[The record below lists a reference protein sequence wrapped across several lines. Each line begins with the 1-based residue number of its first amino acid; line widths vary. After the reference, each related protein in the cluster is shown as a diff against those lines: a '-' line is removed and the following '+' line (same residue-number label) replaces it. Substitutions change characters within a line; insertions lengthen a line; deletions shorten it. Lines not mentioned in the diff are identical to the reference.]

1 MYTAGSGLVAAVNAV
16 LEAPGGVPSGFDEK
30 KLNAAD
36 ENGWT
41 ALHVACTAPQ
51 RGTDKKNADPHSRCD
66 ETDGECGHSHSHGGP
81 DSTDGDAPDAG
92 PDSAAVVALLLAKGA
107 DPRIQNAE
115 GDGAL
120 SVAAIHGNV
129 DAIAALLALPTEA
142 SPHTGPELLRMRNY
156 HGMSAYVA
164 ACKLGHSEAAT
175 DMLASARCAG
185 GAVALEAEENARL
198 VKFSN
203 LVDAVASAHNVR
215 VGAFPN
221 PGTV

>member
-51 RGTDKKNADPHSRCD
+51 RGTDKKNADPQSRCD

-81 DSTDGDAPDAG
+81 DSTDGDAPGAG

-129 DAIAALLALPTEA
+129 DAIAALLALPFVIKTHATQKRKDQLEA
-142 SPHTGPELLRMRNY
+142 RLL
-156 HGMSAYVA
+156 A
-164 ACKLGHSEAAT
+164 
-175 DMLASARCAG
+175 ASAPTD
-185 GAVALEAEENARL
+185 GAVRRCWPLR
-198 VKFSN
+198 
-203 LVDAVASAHNVR
+203 AVRAAPWR
-215 VGAFPN
+215 WRRRKTRGW
-221 PGTV
+221 